1 MELLFL
7 LSPIWRQTNFN
18 TGNKMA
24 LTERT
29 EIDQIQ
35 VVGGWNI
42 QVRQAT
48 TIERDGQFV
57 SNSFHRWVLTP
68 DMDISDQE
76 QKVKDI
82 ANTAWTPEVRQ
93 AYETFK
99 AEQAARMTP

>member
-1 MELLFL
+1 
-7 LSPIWRQTNFN
+7 
-18 TGNKMA
+18 MA

-29 EIDQIQ
+29 SIDQIE
-35 VVGGWNI
+35 VVRDFFI

-48 TIERDGQFV
+48 IIERDGEFV
-57 SNSFHRWVLTP
+57 SRTFHRWVLTP

-82 ANTAWTPEVRQ
+82 ANAAWTPEVRQ

-99 AEQAARMTP
+99 AEQANRLGV

>member
-1 MELLFL
+1 
-7 LSPIWRQTNFN
+7 
-18 TGNKMA
+18 MA

-29 EIDQIQ
+29 EIDQIE
-35 VVGGWNI
+35 VVRDFFI

-48 TIERDGQFV
+48 IIERDGEFV
-57 SNSFHRWVLTP
+57 SRTFHRWVLTP

-82 ANTAWTPEVRQ
+82 ANAAWTPEVRQ

-99 AEQAARMTP
+99 AEQANRLGVA

>member
-1 MELLFL
+1 
-7 LSPIWRQTNFN
+7 
-18 TGNKMA
+18 MA

-29 EIDQIQ
+29 EIDKIE

-48 TIERDGQFV
+48 IIERDGEFV
-57 SNSFHRWVLTP
+57 SRTFHRWVLTP

-82 ANTAWTPEVRQ
+82 ANAAWTPEVRQ
-93 AYETFK
+93 AYKTFK
-99 AEQAARMTP
+99 AEQANRLGVA